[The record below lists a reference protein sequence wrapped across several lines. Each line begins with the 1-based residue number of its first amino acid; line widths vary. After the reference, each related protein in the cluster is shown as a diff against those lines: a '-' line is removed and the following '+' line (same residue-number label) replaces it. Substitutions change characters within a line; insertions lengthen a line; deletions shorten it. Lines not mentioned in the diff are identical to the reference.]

1 MKTAQASP
9 KEEAPIV
16 DYRVPTE
23 SERDVLFRMILD
35 QLGGQSEGAMAFL
48 GMTAEQFAQ
57 VYRATGEVRVIRAD
71 GDEVGYL
78 WIEERDRALHVH
90 AIILC
95 SGARGQGIG
104 TRVLQALQHEFSSRV
119 DAIELGV
126 QDENTAA
133 IRFYERAGFQRV
145 PVETAPGFSIMRL
158 PL

>member
-1 MKTAQASP
+1 
-9 KEEAPIV
+9 
-16 DYRVPTE
+16 
-23 SERDVLFRMILD
+23 
-35 QLGGQSEGAMAFL
+35 MAFL